1 MIFVADTNTLI
12 SAILKPTGVCMIA
25 LTTCYEKGLLLFSK
39 ETKLELHSVI
49 AREKFNRYVDLSTS
63 IERMHGIL
71 SHSKIIEIK
80 NSEKIE
86 CRDSSDTKFLSL
98 AIESNANCITSGGY
112 SFERTSPFPRH
123 CYS

>member
-1 MIFVADTNTLI
+1 
-12 SAILKPTGVCMIA
+12 MIA
-25 LTTCYEKGLLLFSK
+25 LFTCYEKGLLLFSK

-112 SFERTSPFPRH
+112 SFERTSPFPWH